1 MSDPEAAIA
10 EIVGGMRL
18 EVEMVDGTV
27 HTVPIDLD
35 FSSMSVDESELG
47 MSIGGGN
54 AGRVAAAF
62 VALKANQTLHLSEE
76 DLTEVIDVLA
86 GLMDGDETNLVV
98 EGALG

>member
-1 MSDPEAAIA
+1 VIDPEAAIA
-10 EIVGGMRL
+10 EIIDGLRL

-35 FSSMSVDESELG
+35 FSSLTVDESELG

-62 VALKANQTLHLSEE
+62 VALKANQILHLSEE
-76 DLTEVIDVLA
+76 DLTEVVDVLA
-86 GLMDGDETNLVV
+86 GLMEGDETNLVL
-98 EGALG
+98 EGVS